1 MPVCYNSVNKEREQ
15 QEVKT
20 MEKIEREVKRLE
32 KRQHVIDMV
41 FGGLIVACVVCP
53 LMMHLS

>member
-1 MPVCYNSVNKEREQ
+1 
-15 QEVKT
+15 

>member
-1 MPVCYNSVNKEREQ
+1 
-15 QEVKT
+15 
-20 MEKIEREVKRLE
+20 MEKIEREIKRLE

-41 FGGLIVACVVCP
+41 FGGLIVVGMFVACVVCP